1 MRTVDIR
8 RTFLNF
14 FTDRDHQVVPSS
26 SLVTDDP
33 TMLFTTA
40 GMVQFKPYFL
50 GTSTPPASRLTS
62 AQKCVRTVDID
73 GIGHTDRHTTFF
85 EMLGNF
91 SFGSYGPDE
100 VVPWAYEFLTERLGL
115 DPGRLW
121 ATVYRDDDETPA
133 RWQRLGI
140 PPERIQRLG
149 MADNYWSTGGPG
161 PCGPC
166 TEIFYDRGPEFGREG
181 GPAADP
187 DRFLEVWNLVFMR
200 HVRGEGGTD
209 DDFPIVG
216 DLPRPCVESGLG
228 AERAAVVLQDVP
240 HIHRTDALLPVLS
253 NLLDRTSGTR
263 TGSRTQ
269 SPELSARIVVDHVR
283 AAAFLLAD
291 GVLPGPDGR
300 GYVLRR
306 LVRRAVRHAR
316 LLGVEEPLL
325 ADLADQL
332 VDTHTES
339 WPELSGHRALVRQ
352 AIAHEEEAFGRTL
365 THGTRL
371 LETAIRRVR
380 AESSESSRS
389 WESSECSVSSGS
401 PGRSSGSSGRP
412 ALSGRTAFELHD
424 TYGFPVD
431 LTVEV
436 AAEAGLTVDTDR
448 FAALMEDQRE
458 RARQARTSG
467 SGDGDALYRALAE
480 RHGPT
485 RFVGYDRDQADG
497 TVLALLRSGRELAV
511 VAGGERCTL
520 VLDRTPM
527 YAESGGQV
535 GDTGTILGSSGTS
548 GTSGSSGDDAQLR
561 VLDTRRGPGGLHV
574 HEVEVVHGELR
585 PGDPART
592 TVDVPRR
599 QATARSHSATHV
611 LHAVLRE
618 QLGDHARQQGSLVA
632 PGRLRFDVSHFA
644 PLDPDQVRAV
654 EDEVNQRLLADP
666 EVRVWETSQ
675 DEARAAGAIAL
686 FGETYGEVVRVVDI
700 GDFSREL
707 CGGTHVGH
715 ASAAGPVRIVGE
727 SSVGAGVRRLEALTG
742 VDALRYADH
751 EHRLLEQ
758 IQDLLGGPGRSG
770 SGRSGSRRGS
780 GGSPDRILDQLRRRL
795 TDLADAERE
804 LGRRRRA
811 DLLAG
816 ADRLLSRRRDTAS
829 GGWLVASRVD
839 EPGGDAGGVDAGG
852 VDPRDVDLRE
862 LAQTVLERGP
872 RNRPGGVVL
881 ARAVDGRAQL
891 VLAVDPSSVGR
902 GTAKELLTPAGR
914 AIGGGAGGNGSFAH
928 AGGRDAG
935 RLDTALALAA
945 DRLTEHLDTA
955 PGT

>member
-50 GTSTPPASRLTS
+50 RLSTPPATRLTS
-62 AQKCVRTVDID
+62 AQKCVRTVDIE

-133 RWQRLGI
+133 RWQRIGI

-166 TEIFYDRGPEFGREG
+166 TEIFYDRGPEFGRDG

-216 DLPRPCVESGLG
+216 DLPQACVESGLG
-228 AERAAVVLQDVP
+228 VERAAVVLQDVP

-253 NLLDRTSGTR
+253 SVLGQAS
-263 TGSRTQ
+263 GSRTR

-283 AAAFLLAD
+283 AASFLLAD

-316 LLGVEEPLL
+316 LLGVESPVL
-325 ADLADQL
+325 ADLADQV
-332 VDTHTES
+332 VDTHMES

-371 LETAIRRVR
+371 LDTAIRRAR
-380 AESSESSRS
+380 AESGTPEPSGP
-389 WESSECSVSSGS
+389 SGS
-401 PGRSSGSSGRP
+401 LEPARTAGSSGRRP

-448 FAALMEDQRE
+448 FAALMEHQRE
-458 RARQARTSG
+458 RARQARTSA
-467 SGDGDALYRALAE
+467 SGDVDVPYRALAE

-485 RFVGYDRDQADG
+485 RFVGYDRHQADG
-497 TVLALLRSGRELAV
+497 TVLALVRDGRELAV
-511 VAGGERCTL
+511 ATEGERCTL

-535 GDTGTILGSSGTS
+535 GDTGTIRVA
-548 GTSGSSGDDAQLR
+548 SGSGSPGPDGDTSLR
-561 VLDTRRGPGGLHV
+561 VLDTRRGPAACTCTRSRWSTANSGRVSRLS
-574 HEVEVVHGELR
+574 R
-585 PGDPART
+585 PSTCGAGRRPRVRTARRTCCTRFSGSTSAATRASRALWWRRDGCGSTCRTSRRWTPTRCARSRTGSTSGCWPIPRCACGRPAR
-592 TVDVPRR
+592 PR
-599 QATARSHSATHV
+599 
-611 LHAVLRE
+611 
-618 QLGDHARQQGSLVA
+618 
-632 PGRLRFDVSHFA
+632 
-644 PLDPDQVRAV
+644 
-654 EDEVNQRLLADP
+654 
-666 EVRVWETSQ
+666 
-675 DEARAAGAIAL
+675 
-686 FGETYGEVVRVVDI
+686 
-700 GDFSREL
+700 
-707 CGGTHVGH
+707 
-715 ASAAGPVRIVGE
+715 
-727 SSVGAGVRRLEALTG
+727 
-742 VDALRYADH
+742 
-751 EHRLLEQ
+751 
-758 IQDLLGGPGRSG
+758 
-770 SGRSGSRRGS
+770 
-780 GGSPDRILDQLRRRL
+780 
-795 TDLADAERE
+795 
-804 LGRRRRA
+804 
-811 DLLAG
+811 
-816 ADRLLSRRRDTAS
+816 
-829 GGWLVASRVD
+829 
-839 EPGGDAGGVDAGG
+839 
-852 VDPRDVDLRE
+852 
-862 LAQTVLERGP
+862 RGP
-872 RNRPGGVVL
+872 RVRSRCSARRTARWSGSSTSATSPESCAAARTSGTRARRGRYGSWESPPSVPGY
-881 ARAVDGRAQL
+881 
-891 VLAVDPSSVGR
+891 
-902 GTAKELLTPAGR
+902 AGWR
-914 AIGGGAGGNGSFAH
+914 
-928 AGGRDAG
+928 R
-935 RLDTALALAA
+935 
-945 DRLTEHLDTA
+945 
-955 PGT
+955 

>member
-50 GTSTPPASRLTS
+50 GTSTPPCSRLTS

-100 VVPWAYEFLTERLGL
+100 VVPWAYEFLTERLRL

-121 ATVYRDDDETPA
+121 ATVYRDDEETSA

-140 PPERIQRLG
+140 PSDRIQRLG

-166 TEIFYDRGPEFGREG
+166 TEIFYDRGPEFGGEG
-181 GPAADP
+181 GPAAAP

-200 HVRGEGGTD
+200 HVRGEGGTG

-216 DLPRPCVESGLG
+216 DLPQACVESGLG
-228 AERAAVVLQDVP
+228 VERAAVVLQDAP

-253 NLLDRTSGTR
+253 SVLGRASA
-263 TGSRTQ
+263 SRTR

-316 LLGVEEPLL
+316 LLGVESPLL
-325 ADLADQL
+325 ADLADQV
-332 VDTHTES
+332 VDTHVES

-371 LETAIRRVR
+371 LDTAIRRAR
-380 AESSESSRS
+380 AE
-389 WESSECSVSSGS
+389 SSGS
-401 PGRSSGSSGRP
+401 PGSPESTESLGSARPSGRP

-436 AAEAGLTVDTDR
+436 AAEAGLGVDTDR
-448 FAALMEDQRE
+448 FAALMADQRE
-458 RARQARTSG
+458 RARQARTSA
-467 SGDGDALYRALAE
+467 SGDVDVPYRALAE
-480 RHGPT
+480 RQGPT
-485 RFVGYDRDQADG
+485 RFVGYDRHQADG
-497 TVLALLRSGRELAV
+497 TVLALVRDGRELAV
-511 VAGGERCTL
+511 ATEGERCTL

-535 GDTGTILGSSGTS
+535 GDTGTIRVG
-548 GTSGSSGDDAQLR
+548 SGSRGSDGDTRLR

-585 PGDPART
+585 PGEPARS
-592 TVDVPRR
+592 TVDVQRR

-618 QLGDHARQQGSLVA
+618 HLGDHARQQGSLVA

-644 PLDPDQVRAV
+644 PLDPDQLRAV

-666 EVRVWETSQ
+666 EVRVWEASQ

-742 VDALRYADH
+742 LDALRYADH

-758 IQDLLGGPGRSG
+758 IQDLLGGSGRSG
-770 SGRSGSRRGS
+770 SGGPGRSA
-780 GGSPDRILDQLRRRL
+780 DRILDQLRRRL
-795 TDLADAERE
+795 SDLAQAERE

-839 EPGGDAGGVDAGG
+839 ERGGVAGGADQGDLDQG
-852 VDPRDVDLRE
+852 DLDQGDLDPRDLDLRE
-862 LAQTVLERGP
+862 LAQAVLERGP
-872 RNRPGGVVL
+872 RDRPGGVVL
-881 ARAVDGRAQL
+881 ARALDGRAQL
-891 VLAVDPSSVGR
+891 VLTVDPSSAGR

-928 AGGRDAG
+928 AGGRDVD

-945 DRLTEHLDTA
+945 DRLTDHLGATA
-955 PGT
+955 

>member
-14 FTDRDHQVVPSS
+14 FTDRGHQVVPSS

-50 GTSTPPASRLTS
+50 GTSAPPASRLTS

-73 GIGHTDRHTTFF
+73 GIGRTDRHTTFF

-115 DPGRLW
+115 DPCRLW

-166 TEIFYDRGPEFGREG
+166 TEIFYDRGPEFGRDG

-200 HVRGEGGTD
+200 YVRGEGGTD
-209 DDFPIVG
+209 DDFPVVG
-216 DLPRPCVESGLG
+216 DLPQACVESGLG

-253 NLLDRTSGTR
+253 NVLGRAAGTR
-263 TGSRTQ
+263 SR

-316 LLGVEEPLL
+316 LLGVGSPIL
-325 ADLADQL
+325 ADLADQ
-332 VDTHTES
+332 VIDTHVES

-352 AIAHEEEAFGRTL
+352 AVAHEEEAFGRTL

-371 LETAIRRVR
+371 LDTAIRRAR
-380 AESSESSRS
+380 AETRTPESSESS
-389 WESSECSVSSGS
+389 ESSG
-401 PGRSSGSSGRP
+401 PSGSSRRP

-458 RARQARTSG
+458 RARQARTSAP
-467 SGDGDALYRALAE
+467 GDVGVSYRVLAE

-485 RFVGYDRDQADG
+485 RFVGYDRHESDG
-497 TVLALLRSGRELAV
+497 TVLALLRDGRELAV
-511 VAGGERCTL
+511 ATEGERCTL

-535 GDTGTILGSSGTS
+535 GDTGTIRVSSGSSR
-548 GTSGSSGDDAQLR
+548 SGDDARLR

-585 PGDPART
+585 PGEPART
-592 TVDVPRR
+592 TVDVQRR

-618 QLGDHARQQGSLVA
+618 YLGDHARQQGSLVA

-654 EDEVNQRLLADP
+654 EEEVNQRLLADP

-758 IQDLLGGPGRSG
+758 IQDLLGGSGRPG
-770 SGRSGSRRGS
+770 SGRPGSAGPGR
-780 GGSPDRILDQLRRRL
+780 SPDRILDQLRRRL

-816 ADRLLSRRRDTAS
+816 ADRLLGRRRDTAS

-839 EPGGDAGGVDAGG
+839 EPGVEAGVEAGG
-852 VDPRDVDLRE
+852 VDPRGSGLRGSGLRDLDLRE
-862 LAQTVLERGP
+862 LAQAVLERGP
-872 RNRPGGVVL
+872 RDRPAGVVL

-891 VLAVDPSSVGR
+891 VLAVDPSPAGR
-902 GTAKELLTPAGR
+902 GAAKELLTPAGR

-928 AGGRDAG
+928 AGGREVD
-935 RLDTALALAA
+935 RLDTALALAT
-945 DRLTEHLDTA
+945 DRLTEHLDATA
-955 PGT
+955 GA

>member
-33 TMLFTTA
+33 SMLFTTA

-50 GTSTPPASRLTS
+50 GTSTPPGSRLTS

-121 ATVYRDDDETPA
+121 ATVYRDDNETPA

-140 PPERIQRLG
+140 PSERIQRLG

-166 TEIFYDRGPEFGREG
+166 TEIFYDRGPEFGRDG
-181 GPAADP
+181 GPAAGP
-187 DRFLEVWNLVFMR
+187 DRFFEVWNLVFMR

-216 DLPRPCVESGLG
+216 DLPQACVESGLG
-228 AERAAVVLQDVP
+228 VERAAVVLQDVP

-253 NLLDRTSGTR
+253 SVLGRAS
-263 TGSRTQ
+263 GSRTR

-306 LVRRAVRHAR
+306 LVRRAVRHVR
-316 LLGVEEPLL
+316 LLGVDSPLL
-325 ADLADQL
+325 ADLADQV
-332 VDTHTES
+332 VDTHVES

-352 AIAHEEEAFGRTL
+352 ALAYEEEAFGRTL

-371 LETAIRRVR
+371 LDTAIRRAR
-380 AESSESSRS
+380 AESG
-389 WESSECSVSSGS
+389 SSGS
-401 PGRSSGSSGRP
+401 PESSGRP

-458 RARQARTSG
+458 RARQARASAP
-467 SGDGDALYRALAE
+467 GDVDVPYRALAE

-485 RFVGYDRDQADG
+485 RFVGYDHHQADG
-497 TVLALLRSGRELAV
+497 TVLALVREGRELAV
-511 VAGGERCTL
+511 ATEGERCTL

-535 GDTGTILGSSGTS
+535 GDTGTILVSGGSSG
-548 GTSGSSGDDAQLR
+548 SSDEARLR
-561 VLDTRRGPGGLHV
+561 VLDTRRGPGGLHI

-585 PGDPART
+585 PGEPART
-592 TVDVPRR
+592 TVDLQRR

-618 QLGDHARQQGSLVA
+618 YLGDHARQQGSLVA

-644 PLDPDQVRAV
+644 PLDPDQVQAV

-666 EVRVWETSQ
+666 EVHVWETGQ

-686 FGETYGEVVRVVDI
+686 FGETYGDVVRVVDI

-758 IQDLLGGPGRSG
+758 IQDLLGGSGRSG
-770 SGRSGSRRGS
+770 SGRSGS
-780 GGSPDRILDQLRRRL
+780 GGPGRSADRMLDQLRRRL

-811 DLLAG
+811 DLLVG

-829 GGWLVASRVD
+829 GGWLVASRLD
-839 EPGGDAGGVDAGG
+839 ESGDGSGGGVNLG
-852 VDPRDVDLRE
+852 DPNLGDLDLRE
-862 LAQTVLERGP
+862 LAQAVLERGP
-872 RNRPGGVVL
+872 RDRPGGVVL
-881 ARAVDGRAQL
+881 ARALDGKAQL
-891 VLAVDPSSVGR
+891 VLTVDPSSAGR

-914 AIGGGAGGNGSFAH
+914 AIGGGAGGDGSFAH
-928 AGGRDAG
+928 AGGRAVD
-935 RLDTALALAA
+935 RLDTALALAV
-945 DRLTEHLDTA
+945 DRLTEHLD
-955 PGT
+955 GTNGG

>member
-50 GTSTPPASRLTS
+50 RLSTPPATRLTS
-62 AQKCVRTVDID
+62 AQKCVRTVDIE

-133 RWQRLGI
+133 RWQRIGI

-166 TEIFYDRGPEFGREG
+166 TEIFYDRGPEFGRDG

-216 DLPRPCVESGLG
+216 DLPQACVESGLG
-228 AERAAVVLQDVP
+228 VERAAVVLQDVP

-253 NLLDRTSGTR
+253 SVLGQAS
-263 TGSRTQ
+263 GSRTR

-283 AAAFLLAD
+283 AASFLLAD

-316 LLGVEEPLL
+316 LLGVESPVL
-325 ADLADQL
+325 ADLADQV
-332 VDTHTES
+332 VDTHMES

-371 LETAIRRVR
+371 LDTAIRRAR
-380 AESSESSRS
+380 AESGTPEPSGP
-389 WESSECSVSSGS
+389 SGS
-401 PGRSSGSSGRP
+401 LEPARTAGSSGRRP

-448 FAALMEDQRE
+448 FAALMEHQRE
-458 RARQARTSG
+458 RARQARTSA
-467 SGDGDALYRALAE
+467 SGDVDVPYRALAE

-485 RFVGYDRDQADG
+485 RFVGYDRHQADG
-497 TVLALLRSGRELAV
+497 TVLALVRDGRELAV
-511 VAGGERCTL
+511 ATEGERCTL

-535 GDTGTILGSSGTS
+535 GDTGTIRVA
-548 GTSGSSGDDAQLR
+548 SGSGSPGPDGDTSLR

-585 PGDPART
+585 PGEPAQS
-592 TVDVPRR
+592 TVDVRRR

-618 QLGDHARQQGSLVA
+618 HLGGHARQQGSLVA

-654 EDEVNQRLLADP
+654 EDGVNQRLLADP

-675 DEARAAGAIAL
+675 AEARAAGAIAL

-758 IQDLLGGPGRSG
+758 IQDLLGGSGG
-770 SGRSGSRRGS
+770 SGRSGSGAS
-780 GGSPDRILDQLRRRL
+780 GDRILDQLRRRL

-804 LGRRRRA
+804 LGKRRRA

-816 ADRLLSRRRDTAS
+816 ADRLVSRRRDTAS

-839 EPGGDAGGVDAGG
+839 EPGGVDAGG
-852 VDPRDVDLRE
+852 VDSRDVDLRE
-862 LAQTVLERGP
+862 LAQAVLERGP
-872 RNRPGGVVL
+872 RDRPGGVVL
-881 ARAVDGRAQL
+881 ARAYDGRAQL
-891 VLAVDPSSVGR
+891 VLAVDPSSAGR

-928 AGGRDAG
+928 AGGRDVE

-945 DRLTEHLDTA
+945 DRLTEHLDATA
-955 PGT
+955 GA